1 MAAIVGP
8 NGAGKSTFIKAALEL
23 TPRLTGEVAFFGE
36 SLRAVRQRIAYVPQ
50 RAAIDWD
57 FPITVEEV
65 VLMGVYGQRGWV
77 RRPRK
82 EDYLRVA
89 DALEVVGLASFRQ
102 RPIAQLSGGQQQRT
116 FLARALVQQADL
128 WILDEPFQGVDA
140 ETEQALVVVLHG
152 LQSKGKTIIA
162 VHHDLQTLPRYFDY
176 LFAINV
182 RRIAEGYMRDIAL
195 AEVLKQT
202 FAHEGI
208 AQ

>member
-1 MAAIVGP
+1 M
-8 NGAGKSTFIKAALEL
+8 
-23 TPRLTGEVAFFGE
+23 
-36 SLRAVRQRIAYVPQ
+36 
-50 RAAIDWD
+50 
-57 FPITVEEV
+57 
-65 VLMGVYGQRGWV
+65 
-77 RRPRK
+77 
-82 EDYLRVA
+82 
-89 DALEVVGLASFRQ
+89 VGLASFRQ

>member
-1 MAAIVGP
+1 MLGLLAYGAAGVDLS
-8 NGAGKSTFIKAALEL
+8 ST
-23 TPRLTGEVAFFGE
+23 
-36 SLRAVRQRIAYVPQ
+36 
-50 RAAIDWD
+50 DWD

-89 DALEVVGLASFRQ
+89 DALDVVGLASFRQ

-140 ETEQALVVVLHG
+140 ETEHALVAVLHG